1 LELPTCSA
9 DLPGEHDV
17 VTLIGKIFYLTLIVA
32 SLWLCTRVPKW
43 PKEVVA
49 VDEFGRER
57 LGRQLHLMVSF
68 ASFAILLTTHLLLA
82 QFATDDYRNLIQR
95 RHDDAA
101 NAGWWCF
108 ITIGGFLIKPTQS
121 IASYSFKPSQ
131 TRPVRILCGAVSG
144 IGLGLLV
151 VSYLPFL

>member
-1 LELPTCSA
+1 M
-9 DLPGEHDV
+9 
-17 VTLIGKIFYLTLIVA
+17 TLIGKIFYLTMIVA
-32 SLWLCTRVPKW
+32 SFWLCTRVPKW

-57 LGRQLHLMVSF
+57 LGRQLHFMVGF
-68 ASFAILLTTHLLLA
+68 ASLAILLSIHLLLA
-82 QFATDDYRNLIQR
+82 QFAIGDYRNLFQHR
-95 RHDDAA
+95 ADEAA

-121 IASYSFKPSQ
+121 IAGYSFKPSQ

-144 IGLGLLV
+144 IGLGLLI
-151 VSYLPFL
+151 VSYLPFI